1 MAVANNV
8 CWIIQKVSDI
18 RLGIAWHRPTQTVA
32 DLSSLSNIPS
42 RQILHH
48 KWTWHLMTNGDHYTV
63 SAGYIIG
70 ASQVKVPGPNVEWR
84 AERQRWAG
92 LGKLDIVFRYN
103 NWGAAEHGGLSLRTD
118 TARPLPSRHRHR
130 LSRKI
135 VYLNKP
141 QQPPSQPQI
150 PSLCKVWPLPFPY
163 ETLY

>member
-1 MAVANNV
+1 MHGSCKQCLLNYTEGIRYQARHCMAQTNTDRCGFVVFIEYSIKADSSS
-8 CWIIQKVSDI
+8 QVS
-18 RLGIAWHRPTQTVA
+18 LAPNA
-32 DLSSLSNIPS
+32 
-42 RQILHH
+42 
-48 KWTWHLMTNGDHYTV
+48 DHYTV

-84 AERQRWAG
+84 AERQHWAG

-118 TARPLPSRHRHR
+118 TARPLASRHHHR

-150 PSLCKVWPLPFPY
+150 PSLKYDLCLSLT
-163 ETLY
+163 TLY